1 MKVAIFASG
10 NGTNY
15 EVLAEHFQKGDL
27 PGDLAL
33 LFCDHPDAPVIKR
46 AEKFH
51 TPVVTLRSS
60 PAAASKSTKKRSFES

>member
-27 PGDLAL
+27 PATLPCS
-33 LFCDHPDAPVIKR
+33 FVTTR
-46 AEKFH
+46 
-51 TPVVTLRSS
+51 TLR
-60 PAAASKSTKKRSFES
+60 